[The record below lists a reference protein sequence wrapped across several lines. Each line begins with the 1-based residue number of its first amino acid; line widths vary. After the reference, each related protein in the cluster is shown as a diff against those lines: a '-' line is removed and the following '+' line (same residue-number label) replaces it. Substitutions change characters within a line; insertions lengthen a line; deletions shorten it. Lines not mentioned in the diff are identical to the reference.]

1 MGKVDCRVGKTVV
14 EIERRF
20 RFDADTES
28 KLTAAGASLVSEKS
42 FVDTYVDTEDFRL
55 TGSDHWLRLRDDE
68 WQLKYPSP
76 LQLSKNAAEYVES
89 EDEDA
94 ILDII
99 SKLIEMEKN
108 LDSSGGADV
117 SSNRNGVLSSLDCL
131 RAFCTLRTARKKYS
145 LNGVVIDL
153 DSADFG
159 FAIGEMEA
167 LVVKTGDV
175 DVDTENHRK
184 ALETIDDVA
193 SKLGIVFAS
202 HRLDGKVTTFMKRYK
217 KDHYD
222 FLVQRGVIKS
232 N

>member
-1 MGKVDCRVGKTVV
+1 MGKTVV

-28 KLTAAGASLVSEKS
+28 KLAAAGASLVSEKS
-42 FVDTYVDTEDFRL
+42 FVDTYVDTNDFCL
-55 TGSDHWLRLRDDE
+55 TGCDHWLRLRDDE

-76 LQLSKNAAEYVES
+76 LQLSTNAAEYVES
-89 EDEDA
+89 ENEHA

-99 SKLIEMEKN
+99 SKLIEIEEN
-108 LDSSGGADV
+108 LNLSEVAVDSS
-117 SSNRNGVLSSLDCL
+117 NQNGILSSLDCL
-131 RAFCTLRTARKKYS
+131 YGFCTLKTTRKKYS

-175 DVDTENHRK
+175 DADTQNHRK
-184 ALETIDDVA
+184 ALQAIDEVA
-193 SKLGIVFAS
+193 SQLGIVFAS
-202 HRLDGKVTTFMKRYK
+202 HRLDGKVTTFMKRYR

-222 FLVQRGVIKS
+222 LLVQRGVIKS
-232 N
+232 I